1 MMCPL
6 PSKRKTFSSLLNPFV
21 APKKSTAHRYG
32 RHSKI
37 LKMAFVY
44 AGLESTLA
52 DAPLL
57 AQLGASAKNVVLR
70 VGTQMLSNLCG
81 GKEQRRLCDRDRVW
95 SILLYDG
102 GIRASRRRWQA
113 QVQVWHR
120 FTGYE
125 FGNIQLPQEFEVD
138 TLVSEDVN
146 LRTKHPLEIFRLTA
160 KFVLFSLVFF
170 L

>member
-1 MMCPL
+1 MCPL

-57 AQLGASAKNVVLR
+57 AQLGAS

-81 GKEQRRLCDRDRVW
+81 GKEQRRLCDRDRV
-95 SILLYDG
+95 
-102 GIRASRRRWQA
+102 
-113 QVQVWHR
+113 
-120 FTGYE
+120 
-125 FGNIQLPQEFEVD
+125 
-138 TLVSEDVN
+138 
-146 LRTKHPLEIFRLTA
+146 
-160 KFVLFSLVFF
+160 
-170 L
+170 